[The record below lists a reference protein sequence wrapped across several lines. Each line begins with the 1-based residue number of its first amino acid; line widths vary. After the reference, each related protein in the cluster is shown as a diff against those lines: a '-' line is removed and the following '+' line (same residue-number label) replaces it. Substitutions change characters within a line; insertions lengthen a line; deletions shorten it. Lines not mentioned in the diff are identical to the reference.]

1 MLALYVILG
10 VLGALILFMLL
21 RTIFT
26 KKPTLAAPDGNDY
39 GLDKDVLASH
49 LQQAVQI
56 PTVSMVG
63 KYTENTQAFYDFRAF
78 LEKTYPNVN
87 RIAERTIING
97 FSIVYHVKGKNPDL
111 IYAGRNRIRKSNLVM
126 MVQDL

>member
-1 MLALYVILG
+1 MLALYIILG
-10 VLGALILFMLL
+10 VFGALILFMLL

-97 FSIVYHVKGKNPDL
+97 FSI
-111 IYAGRNRIRKSNLVM
+111 NLM
-126 MVQDL
+126 EKALDMK